1 MADSTLRTLR
11 NLRQSRR
18 FDGTPIDN
26 ADLQRILE
34 VARWTGSSRNSQP
47 WQMVVVEDREQL
59 KRLAH
64 VRELNI
70 WMQDAS
76 VAIAIVLPGDT
87 NVAHSYDE
95 GRLSERIMLAAEV
108 LGYGSGTAWYT
119 NEGETSAAKGIL
131 QVPAD
136 ATLRSLVV
144 IGRVREEA
152 ASGGKSGG
160 GRKPLDEIVSYNT
173 FGTRE
178 HR

>member
-1 MADSTLRTLR
+1 MTDSTLRTLR
-11 NLRQSRR
+11 NLRQSRQ
-18 FDGTPIDN
+18 FDGSPMDK

-47 WQMVVVEDREQL
+47 WQLVVVDDREQL

-70 WMQDAS
+70 WMQEAS
-76 VAIAIVLPGDT
+76 AAIAIVLPGDT

-95 GRLSERIMLAAEV
+95 GRLSERIMLAADA

-119 NEGETSAAKGIL
+119 NEQETSAAKEIL
-131 QVPAD
+131 QVPVD

-152 ASGGKSGG
+152 KSGGKPGS

-173 FGTRE
+173 FGNRQP
-178 HR
+178 

>member
-1 MADSTLRTLR
+1 MTDSTLRTLK
-11 NLRQSRR
+11 NLRQSRQ
-18 FDGTPIDN
+18 FDGSPMDET
-26 ADLQRILE
+26 DLQRILE
-34 VARWTGSSRNSQP
+34 IARWSGSSKNSQP
-47 WQMVVVEDREQL
+47 WQLVVVDDREQL

-76 VAIAIVLPGDT
+76 VAIAIVLPAET
-87 NVAHSYDE
+87 NASHSYDE
-95 GRLSERIMLAAEV
+95 GRLSERVMLAADV

-119 NEGETSAAKGIL
+119 NQQETSAAKDIL

-144 IGRVREEA
+144 IGRVRDESK
-152 ASGGKSGG
+152 SGGKPGG
-160 GRKPLDEIVSYNT
+160 GRKPLEEIVSYNT

-178 HR
+178 R

>member
-1 MADSTLRTLR
+1 MTDSTLHTLK
-11 NLRQSRR
+11 NLRQSRQ
-18 FDGTPIDN
+18 FDGSPMDD

-34 VARWTGSSRNSQP
+34 IARWSGSSKNSQP
-47 WQMVVVEDREQL
+47 WQLVVVDDREQL
-59 KRLAH
+59 EQLAH

-76 VAIAIVLPGDT
+76 VAIAIVLPAET
-87 NVAHSYDE
+87 NASHSYDE
-95 GRLSERIMLAAEV
+95 GRLSERVMLAADA

-119 NEGETSAAKGIL
+119 NEQERSAAKEIL

-144 IGRVREEA
+144 IGRVRE
-152 ASGGKSGG
+152 GGKDGKSGG
-160 GRKPLDEIVSYNT
+160 GRKPLEEIVSYNT

-178 HR
+178 RG

>member
-1 MADSTLRTLR
+1 MTDSTLRTLK
-11 NLRQSRR
+11 NLRQSRQ
-18 FDGTPIDN
+18 FDGSSIDE

-34 VARWTGSSRNSQP
+34 IARWSGSSKNSQP
-47 WQMVVVEDREQL
+47 WQLVVVDDREQL

-87 NVAHSYDE
+87 NASHSYDE
-95 GRLSERIMLAAEV
+95 GRLSERVMLAADV

-119 NEGETSAAKGIL
+119 TDDEKSAAKEIL
-131 QVPAD
+131 QVPED

-144 IGRVREEA
+144 IGRVREEGK
-152 ASGGKSGG
+152 SGKSGG
-160 GRKPLDEIVSYNT
+160 GRKPLEEIVSYNT
-173 FGTRE
+173 FGTRN
-178 HR
+178 R